1 MFLFKRNGYYHLEYF
16 DESENRI
23 KRISTKSTTKPEA
36 LKFLTDFK
44 CEYIDRP
51 KVKFTTLKQFQKDYL
66 TSIEN
71 IRTFSYKNS
80 VKFSFDKLIAFLKED
95 YPLSKI
101 TNRDIEN
108 YINSHFQVS
117 KYATALVYRTLKS
130 AFTKAVAW
138 NYLSD
143 NPFQKVKLPIL
154 PKPIPSFI
162 NENELR
168 IILTNETNNNLKDI
182 YQFAFHTGMRLNEI
196 LNLMWSSIDF
206 NNKEIT
212 IRNTES
218 FTTKNKKERVI
229 PMNQTIINLLQKRI
243 PLYKRVDK
251 DLLIFEKIKDVKY
264 SPFFVS
270 KRFKKA
276 VIKSGLDSK
285 LHFHSL
291 RHSFC
296 SNLVMRGCPIN
307 VIKELAG
314 HSQISVTMGYT
325 HVLKENLQQAVNLLD

>member
-23 KRISTKSTTKPEA
+23 KRISTKSKTKPEA

-44 CEYIDRP
+44 SKYIDIP
-51 KVKFTTLKQFQKDYL
+51 KVKFTTIKQFQKDYL

-71 IRTFSYKNS
+71 IRTDSSKRS

-108 YINSHFQVS
+108 YINSHFQIS
-117 KYATALVYRTLKS
+117 KYTTALVYRTLKS
-130 AFTKAVAW
+130 AFTKAVEW
-138 NYLSD
+138 NYISD
-143 NPFQKVKLPIL
+143 NPFKKVKLPKL

-162 NENELR
+162 NEDELR
-168 IILTNETNNNLKDI
+168 IILTNETNNSLKDI

-196 LNLMWSSIDF
+196 LNLRWSSIDF
-206 NNKEIT
+206 ICKEII

-229 PMNQTIINLLQKRI
+229 PMNQTIMNLLQKMKPI
-243 PLYKRVDK
+243 FNRVDK

-276 VIKSGLDSK
+276 VLKSGLNSN

-296 SNLVMRGCPIN
+296 SNLVIRGCSIN